1 MTVPS
6 DGVETMKPRNC
17 LTSLRTPKEEGPV
30 GEVNIKNGWDES
42 ANWGRDGWITAA
54 RSNERAKR
62 PRWISS

>member
-1 MTVPS
+1 MTVPG
-6 DGVETMKPRNC
+6 DGVETMKPRSC

-30 GEVNIKNGWDES
+30 DEVNIKNGWDES
-42 ANWGRDGWITAA
+42 ANWVGDGWITDA